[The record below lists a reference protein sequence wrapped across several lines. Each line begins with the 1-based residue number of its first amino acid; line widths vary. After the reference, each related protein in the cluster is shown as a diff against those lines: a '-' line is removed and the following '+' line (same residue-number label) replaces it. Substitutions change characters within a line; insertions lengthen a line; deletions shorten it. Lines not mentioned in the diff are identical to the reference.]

1 MAFDKKAYDM
11 EYAKQNITRKH
22 IPFNLTNK
30 EDADL
35 LAWLNKQ
42 ENVTQY
48 VKRLI
53 REDINRQ
60 IEGITIPAVDGF
72 RDEAAI
78 DDCTAKNHTIRVI
91 RSGNWEVRIDV
102 DARRVLTVNALRHY
116 TL

>member
-1 MAFDKKAYDM
+1 MALDKKAYDM
-11 EYAKQNITRKH
+11 DYAKQNITRKH

-42 ENVTQY
+42 GNVTQY
-48 VKRLI
+48 VKHLI

-60 IEGITIPAVDGF
+60 IENITIPAVDGF

-78 DDCTAKNHTIRVI
+78 DDCVAKDHARRVI
-91 RSGNWEVRIDV
+91 RSGNWEACIDI
-102 DARRVLTVNALRHY
+102 DARRVLTVNKIRPTIL
-116 TL
+116 